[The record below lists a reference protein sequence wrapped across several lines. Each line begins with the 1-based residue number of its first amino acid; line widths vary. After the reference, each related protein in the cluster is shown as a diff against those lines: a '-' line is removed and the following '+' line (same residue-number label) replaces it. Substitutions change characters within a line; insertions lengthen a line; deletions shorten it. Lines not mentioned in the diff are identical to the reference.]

1 MKVNSPLRWRIVEL
15 LSWLQ
20 CWTGD
25 LASRVG
31 RWFVCVFA
39 HRQSW
44 RRQHVYRRYSWE
56 CAACGRRWTTPD

>member
-25 LASRVG
+25 LA
-31 RWFVCVFA
+31 
-39 HRQSW
+39 
-44 RRQHVYRRYSWE
+44 
-56 CAACGRRWTTPD
+56 ACGRRWTTPD